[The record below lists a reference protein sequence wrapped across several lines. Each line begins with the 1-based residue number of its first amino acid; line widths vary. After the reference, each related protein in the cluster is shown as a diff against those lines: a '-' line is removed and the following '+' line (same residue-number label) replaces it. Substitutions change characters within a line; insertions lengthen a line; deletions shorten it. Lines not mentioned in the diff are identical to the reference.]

1 MSEEKK
7 VYKLDAQAID
17 VLMDADRK
25 TKEIGMA
32 VRNFLNGLRIG
43 MAVPKESVF
52 DPKEMA
58 FVEAVK
64 NENQAGKGAED

>member
-1 MSEEKK
+1 MSDEKK
-7 VYKLDAQAID
+7 VYKLDAQAVD
-17 VLMDADRK
+17 VIIDADRR

-43 MAVPKESVF
+43 MAVPKEYVF
-52 DPKEMA
+52 DAKEMS

-64 NENQAGKGAED
+64 DKNQAGKGADD